1 MSLASNSTTTKSTTT
16 KSYIPPSMRKTMNS
30 RQQPHQHNRSEYPTK
45 KTELKKEF
53 SMADAFPTLGETMKT
68 KTTPQLLEKEQQI
81 SFSLAASKKAPK
93 EKDTSTSTEQII
105 LPGWVYIRKNKKN
118 QIEYKYGASIIDPNE
133 LELEKQNNQR
143 LGNILFKHRIE
154 REQYHR
160 DMDVERLGDLSE
172 FYGQPT
178 LVEMYENDSRL
189 QLNDDELN
197 SSDNEY

>member
-1 MSLASNSTTTKSTTT
+1 MSLASNSTTT

-30 RQQPHQHNRSEYPTK
+30 RQQPHQHNRSAYPTK